1 MSWWK
6 RKKCPLCKT
15 VIKKKMVMAEVRIQ
29 TADGLLELDVCPK
42 CAHIIDKSADVLM
55 GKQRNVPERTEREDP
70 SPSEEM
76 D

>member
-15 VIKKKMVMAEVRIQ
+15 VIKKNMKMSEVRIE
-29 TADGLLELDVCPK
+29 TAEGILELEVCPK
-42 CAHIIDKSADVLM
+42 CAYVIDKSADILL
-55 GKQRNVPERTEREDP
+55 GKPRNVPERAEREDP

>member
-15 VIKKKMVMAEVRIQ
+15 VIKKKMKVSEVRIE
-29 TADGLLELDVCPK
+29 TAEGILELEVCPK
-42 CAHIIDKSADVLM
+42 CAYVIDKSADILLD
-55 GKQRNVPERTEREDP
+55 KPRNVPERAEREDQGNL
-70 SPSEEM
+70 EEE